1 MDFST
6 LLSPRIIAA
15 NYTEASS
22 NKIPYLGETL
32 FPAQK
37 KTGLDL
43 SWVKAANGIPV
54 SLKPSAFDA
63 KATFRDLEGISITET
78 EMPFFRE
85 GYKITEKDRQE
96 LLRIRDNNDPYL
108 MSVLNRIFNHAEKLI
123 DAAAVVPERMR
134 MALLFPENGN
144 MKITFK
150 ANGVDYTYNYDEDGE
165 WKTNNYAALTSTA
178 LWSAAT
184 TADPIKDFV
193 DMAEKAANISGTE
206 IKYAV
211 MSPRTFQY
219 MVATDALKSR
229 WLSTAGI
236 NAGYITPGEA
246 LSVISQTAGITPVT
260 YGKKYK
266 DESKATK
273 SFVPDGYVAFIPE
286 GNLGST
292 WYGTTPE
299 EADLMSNSAA
309 EVSIV
314 NTGVA
319 ITTVTN
325 PHPVNKE
332 IYASEIVLPSFE
344 RMEEVVTLK
353 VL

>member
-63 KATFRDLEGISITET
+63 KATFRELEGISITET

-134 MALLFPENGN
+134 MALLFPEDGN
-144 MKITFK
+144 MTITFK

-178 LWSAAT
+178 LWSAAA
-184 TADPIKDFV
+184 TADPVKDFV

-332 IYASEIVLPSFE
+332 IYASEIVLPSYE

>member
-63 KATFRDLEGISITET
+63 KATFRELEGISITET

-108 MSVLNRIFNHAEKLI
+108 ISVLNRIFNHAEKLI

-178 LWSAAT
+178 IWSAAT
-184 TADPIKDFV
+184 TADPIKDFI

-273 SFVPDGYVAFIPE
+273 SLVPDGYVAFIPE

-299 EADLMSNSAA
+299 EADLMSSSAA